1 MSKDSD
7 AFARAWQLMEDGH
20 VEQAYEYFLQA
31 AHAGDSDANLAIG
44 YLIESGDF
52 SWLETSKADEFY
64 TMAAE
69 QNNAYAL
76 FNLGLNRLEA
86 GDRAEAAALM
96 AKSYRAGE
104 PDAIIHMLELFEF
117 LEAES
122 FQRSELEAA
131 LATAL
136 KRGDLSEL
144 LESRAVALLRQV

>member
-7 AFARAWQLMEDGH
+7 AFARAWQLMEEGH
-20 VEQAYEYFLQA
+20 VERAYEHFLQA

-52 SWLETSKADEFY
+52 SWLEESKADEFY

-76 FNLGLNRLEA
+76 FNLGLNRLDS
-86 GDRAEAAALM
+86 GDKTEAAELM
-96 AKSYRAGE
+96 TRSYRAGE
-104 PDAIIHMLELFEF
+104 PDAMVYLLELFQF
-117 LEAES
+117 LKVES
-122 FQRSELEAA
+122 IQRSELEAA
-131 LATAL
+131 LGIAL

-144 LESRAVALLRQV
+144 LESRAVALLRQI